1 MHDKIVKCVLAAH
14 NKILQE
20 WKYDKVSS
28 LDMEIRPRNGITSE
42 TIVTLLLEIEDELE
56 IELDEY
62 LPEIRKCKTIGL
74 LVDIVEKADES
85 SGRC

>member
-28 LDMEIRPRNGITSE
+28 LDMEIRPEMEFNAKQKFHYCLKFRLN
-42 TIVTLLLEIEDELE
+42 L
-56 IELDEY
+56 
-62 LPEIRKCKTIGL
+62 K
-74 LVDIVEKADES
+74 
-85 SGRC
+85 

>member
-42 TIVTLLLEIEDELE
+42 TIVTLFV
-56 IELDEY
+56 
-62 LPEIRKCKTIGL
+62 K
-74 LVDIVEKADES
+74 
-85 SGRC
+85 